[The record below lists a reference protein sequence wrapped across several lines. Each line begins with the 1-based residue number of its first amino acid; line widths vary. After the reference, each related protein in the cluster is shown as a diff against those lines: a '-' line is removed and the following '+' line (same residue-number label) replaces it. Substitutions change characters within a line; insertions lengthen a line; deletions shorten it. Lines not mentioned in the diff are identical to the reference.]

1 MSGIVAHSA
10 LDAGNV
16 LGEGILWCPR
26 AQALYW
32 TDIQAST
39 LWRHR
44 PADGATDTWSMP
56 ERLASFAL
64 CEDDDWL
71 LLGLATRL
79 SFFHLPSGALEPLCE
94 VEAELPTR
102 LNDGVCDR
110 EGRFVFGTLHEP
122 RDGGPKRPVG
132 SFYRFDA
139 DLSLHRLDLGHVAIS
154 NSLAFSPDGRAMYFC
169 DSPRRII
176 QRCAYAVDGSVG
188 VAEDWLDLRAID
200 GEPDGSTVDA
210 AGGLWNAQWG
220 MGRVVRYT
228 PEGRQ
233 DLVVSVPARQPTRP
247 ALGGTALDT
256 LYITSARDGLS
267 AQARRDDP
275 QAGHLFCAA
284 SPVHGLLEP
293 RFAGVPRSADARER
307 HNLLQAS
314 SPTTSPRGAP
324 STRSQP

>member
-1 MSGIVAHSA
+1 MRAATATSV

-44 PADGATDTWSMP
+44 PADGVTDTWSMP

-79 SFFHLPSGALEPLCE
+79 SFFHLPSGAFEPLCE
-94 VEAELPTR
+94 VEADLPTR

-122 RDGGPKRPVG
+122 REGGPKKPVG

-139 DLSLHRLDLGHVAIS
+139 DLSLHRLDLDHVAIS
-154 NSLAFSPDGRAMYFC
+154 NSLAFSPDGRTLYFC
-169 DSPRRII
+169 DSPARVIR
-176 QRCAYAVDGSVG
+176 RCAYAVDGSVG
-188 VAEDWLDLRAID
+188 VAEDWLDLRDID

-228 PEGRQ
+228 PDGHR
-233 DLVVSVPARQPTRP
+233 DLVVRVPARQPTRP
-247 ALGGTALDT
+247 ALGGAALDT

-267 AQARRDDP
+267 AQAWRDDP
-275 QAGHLFCAA
+275 QAGHLFRVA
-284 SPVHGLLEP
+284 SPVQGLPEP
-293 RFAGVPRSADARER
+293 RFAGMPRSADARAR
-307 HNLLQAS
+307 QHSDHAS
-314 SPTTSPRGAP
+314 PPTTSPRGAP
-324 STRSQP
+324 STRSHP